1 LGMTFFMKAVR
12 PAPGGG
18 LVDLEG
24 PATTYVVRS
33 NTLFDV
39 LDRIEDRKRV
49 GGLQPSLFP
58 WYQKS
63 FDYDT
68 GRKPEPSDCHRP
80 KEVLASLQRIERELQ
95 KNSAKYPFECTFWLP
110 ASDGSPQAHQTV
122 NALYRGKP
130 CRLFGDDNGCWAV
143 ETETREAF
151 PLHYEL
157 TGLAEVVV
165 TLAPDGPDVRVGIE
179 RKSFLAVHGDM
190 LQQMKRVC
198 LTALQSNALLF
209 TSIR

>member
-1 LGMTFFMKAVR
+1 MTFFMKAVR

-24 PATTYVVRS
+24 PATTYAVRS

-80 KEVLASLQRIERELQ
+80 KEVLASLQRIER
-95 KNSAKYPFECTFWLP
+95 
-110 ASDGSPQAHQTV
+110 
-122 NALYRGKP
+122 
-130 CRLFGDDNGCWAV
+130 
-143 ETETREAF
+143 
-151 PLHYEL
+151 
-157 TGLAEVVV
+157 
-165 TLAPDGPDVRVGIE
+165 
-179 RKSFLAVHGDM
+179 KSFLAVHGDM